1 MKIKIVDREVLH
13 EDVHTFLS
21 RFPCARYLVRCVFN
35 PVVSRWRFLPG
46 WCVRRGASRK
56 VS

>member
-13 EDVHTFLS
+13 EDVHMFLS
-21 RFPCARYLVRCVFN
+21 RFPRVRYLVRCVFN
-35 PVVSRWRFLPG
+35 PVVSRWRFLPR
-46 WCVRRGASRK
+46 WCVLRGASRK